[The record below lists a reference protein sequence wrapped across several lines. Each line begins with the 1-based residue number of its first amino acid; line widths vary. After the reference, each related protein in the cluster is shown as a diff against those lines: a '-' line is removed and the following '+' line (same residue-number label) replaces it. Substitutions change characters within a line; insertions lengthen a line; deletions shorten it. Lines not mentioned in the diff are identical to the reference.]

1 MSALIGALAGINM
14 ISGAGMLD
22 FLACQS
28 LEKLVIDAEAI
39 AMIKRLL
46 DGMRVHTETLATA
59 MFETFNFKAEFLKQ
73 RSTRELFAKEQ
84 ILPSAVIDRDSI
96 RGWQADGSLDT
107 FARAKLRTCQLL
119 DAYTRP
125 EIEPSQEA
133 ELHAFVQGLASRA
146 GMDVLP
152 DLEG

>member
-1 MSALIGALAGINM
+1 M

-39 AMIKRLL
+39 AMVKRLL
-46 DGMRVHTETLATA
+46 DGMRLHTETLATA

-73 RSTRELFAKEQ
+73 RTTRELFAREQ
-84 ILPSAVIDRDSI
+84 ILPSPVIDRDSI
-96 RGWQADGSLDT
+96 RGWQADGGLDT
-107 FARAKLRTCQLL
+107 FARAKLRTRQLL

-133 ELHAFVQGLASRA
+133 ELHAFVRGLASRA